1 MLENTLDDNGISVVN
16 GKTDVLP
23 VDNSAVNGKSDASE
37 GISKDLFDA
46 NFLQNFSFSPTLT
59 LNNLTDNLNCYNKPK
74 SLDEPLIPTEH
85 ILGYFKSLRS
95 SNLCIMGISLQLL
108 PLK

>member
-59 LNNLTDNLNCYNKPK
+59 LNNLTDNLDRLNNK
-74 SLDEPLIPTEH
+74 LDKYRKFYKDNRTM
-85 ILGYFKSLRS
+85 KRS
-95 SNLCIMGISLQLL
+95 
-108 PLK
+108 